1 MNKIR
6 IRVGTTDLISNVVDT
21 PTGRAILEKIPFTST
36 AQTWG
41 DEIYFSAPVVSSKE
55 DNARDVVE
63 AGELAFWV
71 EGNCIAIGFGPT
83 PISKGSEIR
92 LAAETNIWGQS
103 LTDVCILSQVLQ
115 GDPVSIALTYM
126 SYHAGQFENQE

>member
-6 IRVGTTDLISNVVDT
+6 IKVGTADLTADVFDT
-21 PTGRAILEKIPFTST
+21 PTGRAILEKLPFTST

-41 DEIYFSAPVVSSKE
+41 DEVYFTTPVVMSKE
-55 DNARDVVE
+55 DDARDVVE

-83 PISKGSEIR
+83 PISKGGEIR

-103 LTDVCILSQVLQ
+103 LTDVCILSQVQ
-115 GDPVSIALTYM
+115 EGEPVSV
-126 SYHAGQFENQE
+126 SRDSKD

>member
-6 IRVGTTDLISNVVDT
+6 IKAGTAYLTVDVFDT
-21 PTGRAILEKIPFTST
+21 PTGRAILDKIPFTST

-41 DEIYFSAPVVSSKE
+41 DEIYFTTPVVMSKE
-55 DNARDVVE
+55 DDARDIVE

-103 LTDVCILSQVLQ
+103 LTDVCILSQVQ
-115 GDPVSIALTYM
+115 EGDPVSV
-126 SYHAGQFENQE
+126 SWDSKD